1 MEAIQPNQMKT
12 LQEIGKHPNATEQQ
26 LISLLRRRIQLDL
39 VYLVKM
45 GLIAEQLPSVPLWKK
60 QMPFRPMSVEK
71 EYRTTNLGQRVIQE
85 ATSRRA

>member
-12 LQEIGKHPNATEQQ
+12 LQEIGKHPNTTEQQ
-26 LISLLRRRIQLDL
+26 LNSLLRRRVQQDL
-39 VYLVKM
+39 VYLVRL
-45 GLIAEQLPSVPLWKK
+45 GLVIEQLPSIPLWKK

-85 ATSRRA
+85 AWRGR